1 VFDRSAATGP
11 NAELYSFGCRCVGDL
26 SQRHYPGTSRLVK
39 SREPV
44 LIPRPLSQRFISITA
59 SLSVPVMVP
68 RGSIELGI
76 LIQKALFDFFC
87 LGCAAMPGGR

>member
-1 VFDRSAATGP
+1 MFDRSAATGP

-44 LIPRPLSQRFISITA
+44 LIPRPLSQRFYLDYSVFVCAGDGA
-59 SLSVPVMVP
+59 S
-68 RGSIELGI
+68 GI
-76 LIQKALFDFFC
+76 NRVRNIDTE
-87 LGCAAMPGGR
+87 GIV